1 VILETD
7 GVVPARS
14 YSTART
20 AESRREKSSHD
31 FVFRHI
37 RLRPI
42 IAAGKSAMWF
52 KQRRA
57 RRVAAV
63 RRQLTRLCGGESSG
77 IDAAVPMESVEC
89 GGRGHLVSAASCLI
103 AGYLR
108 ALQGG
113 QPRAATRSDYLLDLL
128 RVPVA
133 RGGTGARTTENPH
146 AALPSATG
154 TSLR

>member
-1 VILETD
+1 
-7 GVVPARS
+7 
-14 YSTART
+14 
-20 AESRREKSSHD
+20 
-31 FVFRHI
+31 
-37 RLRPI
+37 
-42 IAAGKSAMWF
+42 MWF

-57 RRVAAV
+57 RRLAAV
-63 RRQLTRLCGGESSG
+63 RRQLKYLCRGESSG
-77 IDAAVPMESVEC
+77 IDAPVPMESVEC

-133 RGGTGARTTENPH
+133 RGGTGAGGPPRVARTTENPH